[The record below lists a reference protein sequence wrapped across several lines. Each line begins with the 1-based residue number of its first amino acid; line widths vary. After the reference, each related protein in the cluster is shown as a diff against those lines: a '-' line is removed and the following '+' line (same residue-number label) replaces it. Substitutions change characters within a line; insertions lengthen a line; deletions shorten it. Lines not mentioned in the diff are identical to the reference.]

1 MKVVQITAWDTFGE
15 RFNGS
20 LIHRELLNRGHR
32 SAMIVRFKGGDGR
45 AVYQAGGRFTRN
57 LDNRILTPL
66 QERLSIQ
73 SLLATAGSAALFSP
87 AYRDADIVHLQLIH
101 ASPFFS
107 LFNAPIMSWGKK
119 LVWTIH
125 DPWMLTGHCVHPLEC
140 DRWRFGCGECP
151 DLGRWIPMKTDRT
164 ALMWRVKKAI
174 FKRSRPTLVVASR
187 YMEAL
192 VSDSPILR
200 DLPRRVIPFGV
211 SSSTFRPEGRAQARA
226 RLQIPAQAHVLAFR
240 NRGLEDPHKGGLLL
254 LEALK
259 AYRPSRQTILLV
271 LEKDVGLEALAA
283 AYTIRALGWIESP
296 SLLAD
301 VLRASDLFLMPS
313 VAEAF
318 GLMAVEAMGCGTPVV
333 VCEGTSLP
341 EVVMAPR
348 GGLAVPQHD
357 PIAFAAAIE
366 SLLAAPE
373 RRHEMGEEAAR
384 LARTHYSEE
393 AYVERHIELYREL
406 LEVEE

>member
-1 MKVVQITAWDTFGE
+1 MKILHITARDTVGE
-15 RFNGS
+15 RFNGT
-20 LIHRELLNRGHR
+20 LIHRELLARGHD
-32 SAMIVRFKGGDGR
+32 SHMFVRFKRGDDPRVFESGTR
-45 AVYQAGGRFTRN
+45 LTRTLDNHTLVPLERGLSLQGLMITSDSTLFFTR
-57 LDNRILTPL
+57 
-66 QERLSIQ
+66 
-73 SLLATAGSAALFSP
+73 
-87 AYRDADIVHLQLIH
+87 AYRESDLVHFQLIH

-107 LFNAPIMSWGKK
+107 LLNAPIMGRRKK
-119 LVWTIH
+119 LIWTIH
-125 DPWMLTGHCVHPLEC
+125 DPWMMTGHCVHPLEC

-151 DLGRWIPMKTDRT
+151 DLGRWIPMKKDRT
-164 ALMWRVKKAI
+164 ALMWRIKKAI

-211 SSSTFRPEGRAQARA
+211 SSTTFRPEGRAQARA
-226 RLQIPAQAHVLAFR
+226 RLQIPTEAHVLAFR
-240 NRGLEDPHKGGLLL
+240 NRGLEDPHKGGHLL

-259 AYRPSRQTILLV
+259 TYQPSRRTILLV
-271 LEKDVGLEALAA
+271 LEKDVGLEALSA
-283 AYTIRALGWIESP
+283 AYTIKHLGWIESP

-301 VLRASDLFLMPS
+301 ALRASDLFLMPS

-348 GGLAVPQHD
+348 GGLAVPQND
-357 PIAFAAAIE
+357 PIAFAAAIN

-373 RRHEMGEEAAR
+373 KRHEMGEEAAR
-384 LARTHYSEE
+384 LARAHYSEE
-393 AYVERHIELYREL
+393 AYVGRHIELYREL
-406 LEVEE
+406 LEVED